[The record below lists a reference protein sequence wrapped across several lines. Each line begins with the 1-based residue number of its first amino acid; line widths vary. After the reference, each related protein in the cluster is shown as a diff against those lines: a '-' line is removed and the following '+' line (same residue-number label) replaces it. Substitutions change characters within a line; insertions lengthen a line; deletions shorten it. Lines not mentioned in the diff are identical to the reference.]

1 MHKLTTCIVK
11 SLMFLAINNNC
22 FSQKE
27 TFDIATYTPPKEWK
41 KVIGNGVVSY
51 TNINTT
57 TGTFCVLTLYA
68 CSASGGDAQKDF
80 KAEWKDLVV
89 TPHQAEPNPKTDI
102 QTSPD
107 GWKAVSAAAPIKID
121 SIDAYT
127 ILTVFSGFGKKFSV
141 MTTFNDQ
148 TYVTGVDLFLKNI
161 QLDKSAKIDVP
172 AVANSNLSI
181 IGTWSDYSGS
191 LANYVNSSGVFIHSA
206 DTHEMHQYIFNTDKT
221 FAYKEL
227 ISSNNM
233 ALYTESSGTYS
244 ITGDNLTLNIKMYK
258 SGFGTI
264 KEDKTKE
271 TTDQYTFYIGP
282 NKWEAGPF
290 LNMHKDGNYYA
301 WSDYPYDYYKKISD
315 GNKSE
320 TKDPAD
326 KNKTSNETA
335 GLQTNQSS
343 GATGKFGSLTYNIPK
358 GWNVTKY
365 PDGDILIPTDLPK
378 GEVLQIWVQPSLNFS
393 GTMEQALQ
401 KSFDETAG
409 QIQATKM
416 NDVNGGN
423 YSKQAAK
430 ISFRGWEYIRCS
442 GGIHM
447 GGGDYPPEY
456 GLDLFVI
463 KVNGRFEKISILKS
477 RKNCSYSTYY
487 ASDRLKYNNDIEN
500 FLFSLQFPD
509 WKEPVVKT
517 GIAKGDGITGD
528 WQGIS
533 MSVGLSKPGAELG
546 AEYKGKHLIFFSNG
560 QAYFGTNFPVEGLD
574 ELNTWIKAEN
584 NRRDWGT
591 YTFSNGQGVLKLPY
605 ADILLR
611 MENDKLVIT
620 TNKTDHGFIKT
631 KFFDGA
637 RFNGVYALSSKDF
650 SGKETGK
657 TPVISFTADGKFTD
671 NGALNILN
679 HAYVDCINSANEP
692 GSGTYE
698 VKNYSVVF
706 NYNDG
711 RKIKIA
717 FTGAD
722 YDKNN
727 PSPPTLR
734 MSFNE
739 DPMKRQ

>member
-1 MHKLTTCIVK
+1 MYKIIACTVR
-11 SLMFLAINNNC
+11 SLMFLAISNNC
-22 FSQKE
+22 FSQTE
-27 TFDIATYTPPKEWK
+27 TFDIATYTAPKTWK
-41 KVIGNGVVSY
+41 KDANHGVVAY
-51 TNINTT
+51 TNINAA
-57 TGTFCVLTLYA
+57 TGRFCVLVMHA
-68 CSASGGDAQKDF
+68 CSVSLGDAQKDF
-80 KAEWKDLVV
+80 NMEWKNLVV
-89 TPHQAEPNPKTDI
+89 TPHNAEANPKTDI
-102 QTSPD
+102 QTGAD
-107 GWKAVSAAAPIKID
+107 GWKAVTAAAPIKID
-121 SIDAYT
+121 SIDAYV

-141 MTTFNDQ
+141 MTTLNDQ
-148 TYVTGVDLFLKNI
+148 SYINGIDSFLK
-161 QLDKSAKIDVP
+161 D
-172 AVANSNLSI
+172 
-181 IGTWSDYSGS
+181 
-191 LANYVNSSGVFIHSA
+191 
-206 DTHEMHQYIFNTDKT
+206 
-221 FAYKEL
+221 
-227 ISSNNM
+227 
-233 ALYTESSGTYS
+233 
-244 ITGDNLTLNIKMYK
+244 IK
-258 SGFGTI
+258 
-264 KEDKTKE
+264 
-271 TTDQYTFYIGP
+271 
-282 NKWEAGPF
+282 
-290 LNMHKDGNYYA
+290 L
-301 WSDYPYDYYKKISD
+301 
-315 GNKSE
+315 
-320 TKDPAD
+320 
-326 KNKTSNETA
+326 NKTAKPVVMET
-335 GLQTNQSS
+335 NIPD
-343 GATGKFGSLTYNIPK
+343 ATGMIEKKQQFGSVIYTAPN
-358 GWNVTKY
+358 GWSVTKY
-365 PDGDILIPTDLPK
+365 PDGDILIPGDLPK
-378 GEVLQIWVQPSLNFS
+378 GEVLQIWVQQSMNFS
-393 GTMEQALQ
+393 GAMEQALQ
-401 KSFDETAG
+401 KSYDETAEK
-409 QIQATKM
+409 IKAAKM

-423 YSKQAAK
+423 YSKQPAK

-477 RKNCSYSTYY
+477 RKNCNYSTYY
-487 ASDRLKYNNDIEN
+487 ASDRLNYNNDIEN

-509 WKEPVVKT
+509 WNEPVVKT

-528 WQGIS
+528 WQGIT
-533 MSVGLSKPGAELG
+533 MSVDMSKPGAELG

-560 QAYFGTNFPVEGLD
+560 QAYLGTNFPVEGLD

-605 ADILLR
+605 ADIPLR

-650 SGKETGK
+650 SGQETGK
-657 TPVISFTADGKFTD
+657 TPVIRFTAEGKFTD

-679 HAYVDCINSANEP
+679 HAYVDCINSAKEP

-706 NYNDG
+706 TYNDG

-717 FTGAD
+717 FTGTD